1 MAQVDVILL
10 ERIER
15 LGQMGDVVAV
25 KPGYARNYLLPQKK
39 ALRATEA
46 NRRVFEAQRAQ
57 LEARNLEQRKEA
69 EQVAKRLDGAKVV
82 LIRQAG
88 ESGQLYGSV
97 SARDIAGALTDQGFS
112 VSRDQVAIDKPMKT
126 LGLFPVRI
134 VLHPEVAVEVTVN
147 IARSTDEAEMQ
158 EKRGGMI
165 TADIL
170 EAEERAQEAEDAAKA
185 AEELLEEPSTEDLVA
200 ALTEATGGAEEEEQ
214 GEADQSG
221 AGEGEE
227 EENKA

>member
-200 ALTEATGGAEEEEQ
+200 ALTEATGGAEEEQE